1 MAHDW
6 AVLLATAHKEAD
18 EAARRVFAL
27 EGELGAACRAHGAAE
42 EKLPILAAQVAAA
55 DRRWVG
61 VEEQWE
67 CLDHELTLL
76 ILHGSELCMTITG
89 APPQTPLTH
98 DVMRFAAAHHTEVY
112 AAVRTL
118 GGGVSSH
125 LVHTGELTH

>member
-6 AVLLATAHKEAD
+6 AVLLATAHREAD

-27 EGELGAACRAHGAAE
+27 EGELGAACRAHDAAE

-76 ILHGSELCMTITG
+76 ILHGSELSMTITG
-89 APPQTPLTH
+89 APPQIPP
-98 DVMRFAAAHHTEVY
+98 HTRGD
-112 AAVRTL
+112 AVCGCPPHRGL
-118 GGGVSSH
+118 CGCPHSGRRC
-125 LVHTGELTH
+125 L